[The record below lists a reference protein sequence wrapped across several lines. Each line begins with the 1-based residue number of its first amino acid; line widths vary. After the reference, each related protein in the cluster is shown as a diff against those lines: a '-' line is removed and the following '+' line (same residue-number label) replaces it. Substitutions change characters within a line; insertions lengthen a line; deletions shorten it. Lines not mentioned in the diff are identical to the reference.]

1 MLQVICKFML
11 TELRNFITLN
21 NVGAFEP
28 NSGVYGTKN
37 SQFLESTG
45 KFTTLLMAI
54 ENESRQNGV
63 VVQWHEQPTTVKW
76 MHMIIWTKEH
86 CRLGDWERIGR
97 ECSVVIGLKT
107 CACVYRTSY
116 DSRTF
121 HPRNQSHFVLSES
134 CRWPSVNGY
143 AFD

>member
-1 MLQVICKFML
+1 ML

-63 VVQWHEQPTTVKW
+63 VVQ
-76 MHMIIWTKEH
+76 
-86 CRLGDWERIGR
+86 
-97 ECSVVIGLKT
+97 
-107 CACVYRTSY
+107 
-116 DSRTF
+116 
-121 HPRNQSHFVLSES
+121 
-134 CRWPSVNGY
+134 
-143 AFD
+143 